1 MVLINSNAKAC
12 VSHSKICAN
21 LDASKIMTR
30 SLGEFKKEQ
39 RKKVLKIEDR
49 KEVCVLNKKE
59 FPNCS
64 CGLHVFHTVSL
75 QAMT

>member
-1 MVLINSNAKAC
+1 M
-12 VSHSKICAN
+12 SHSKICAN

-49 KEVCVLNKKE
+49 KEVRVLNKKD
-59 FPNCS
+59 FPNCFF
-64 CGLHVFHTVSL
+64 LMWSL
-75 QAMT
+75 RFFIQFLSTQ